1 MPFEDP
7 YRVAAFLDADGH
19 LATSIWTG
27 TTMESFPLTSDTDS
41 VLPKPAKSS
50 PLHLIVLYQRDYVH
64 ILYVDEDHFLCLA
77 TMDARADRPSAKWSG
92 GRLKTGKESTASGE
106 LETHQTTGD
115 MRVTFE
121 THNNAGDVVDGRPA
135 DRVNILYEEG
145 SKKHREKDGYTLLSS
160 IAPEIP
166 SMWTVSRYQLSEE
179 EKESMNPQEGSQ
191 GITFLPIFKDPEKE
205 PGQQSGVRIIYD
217 LSNEDHDSSFGVMKC
232 KAKSET
238 ELDGCWFDMGHWE
251 TEKDHDKFLAMPKPL
266 SLTHQTLPISDK
278 SAVQD
283 FVLLVLDGDNVF
295 TELYWDGR
303 QWKGMRRFLAVEDK
317 SYNATRSFSSIAIT
331 ADGHL
336 FGISDGKLRRYQRLG
351 NWWEGGFGEHDA
363 CWKLIEVVNTSFG
376 DGDVKLKQA

>member
-1 MPFEDP
+1 MGILAVILILIAAIVGGVMGSHTGSSGKDEEGSEPTTSRSSEPGRGGGATASTSTVSNDKPGASAVGSNILSASRVGSALAMPFEDP

-77 TMDARADRPSAKWSG
+77 TMDARADRRSAKWSG

-166 SMWTVSRYQLSEE
+166 SMWTVSRYRLSEE
-179 EKESMNPQEGSQ
+179 EKESMNPQEESQ

-205 PGQQSGVRIIYD
+205 PGQQSGVRIIWD
-217 LSNEDHDSSFGVMKC
+217 LSNEDHDSSFGVIKC
-232 KAKSET
+232 KAKGET
-238 ELDGCWFDMGHWE
+238 ELHGCWFDMGHWE
-251 TEKDHDKFLAMPKPL
+251 SEY
-266 SLTHQTLPISDK
+266 
-278 SAVQD
+278 QD
-283 FVLLVLDGDNVF
+283 VEGD
-295 TELYWDGR
+295 T
-303 QWKGMRRFLAVEDK
+303 KTC
-317 SYNATRSFSSIAIT
+317 TR
-331 ADGHL
+331 
-336 FGISDGKLRRYQRLG
+336 
-351 NWWEGGFGEHDA
+351 
-363 CWKLIEVVNTSFG
+363 
-376 DGDVKLKQA
+376 